1 MLFPAN
7 VSILQSDAMTRKEYE
22 VLYQKYIAG
31 NCTEEECELLE
42 EYTDSFQLSSA
53 PWDEDKMGKSEHARQ
68 QIAKNLQRSIRRS
81 ERQKVVSLK
90 TWYAAA
96 SVIFLFFSVFIYLSI
111 DNEQPALTRTDKPS
125 VVRDDILPGENKAIL
140 ILDDGSRINLDDA
153 ASGLIAHESNTT
165 IKKLPDGQL
174 HYVSGTPK
182 AGAGVRFNTV
192 ATPRG
197 GQFQITLP
205 DGSRVWLNAGSSL
218 RFPTLFAGAERKV
231 ELTGEAYFEIA
242 RNTAMPFKVVTNNS
256 EIRVLG
262 THFNVMAYDD
272 EKQMSA
278 TLLEGSVQILKGAD
292 KVMIRP
298 GQSATLNKATEKIT
312 VAAADPDQ
320 AVAWK
325 NGQFIFVDESI
336 ESIMRKV
343 SRWYD
348 VEVVYKGDMSNKDF
362 TGTISRNKN
371 VSELLRMLELTGAI
385 HFKIVREDSSGKGRR
400 ITVMP

>member
-1 MLFPAN
+1 
-7 VSILQSDAMTRKEYE
+7 MTREEYE
-22 VLYQKYIAG
+22 VLYQKYLSG
-31 NCTEEECELLE
+31 DCTEAERRILE
-42 EYTDSFQLSSA
+42 EYSDSFELSDQ
-53 PWDEDKMGKSEHARQ
+53 PWDEESMGKAEHARQ
-68 QIAKNLQRSIRRS
+68 KIAANLSTSIKRS
-81 ERQKVVSLK
+81 ESRKRLHIR

-96 SVIFLFFSVFIYLSI
+96 SIILLMLSVLIYSRSYVE
-111 DNEQPALTRTDKPS
+111 NPVAAQAEKGP
-125 VVRDDILPGENKAIL
+125 VEVEDILPGENKAIL

-153 ASGLIAHESNTT
+153 ASGLIASESNTT
-165 IKKLPDGQL
+165 IRKLPDGQL
-174 HYVSGTPK
+174 HYVAGAPK
-182 AGAGVRFNTV
+182 AGSEIRFNTV

-218 RFPTLFAGAERKV
+218 RFPTLFTGGERKV
-231 ELTGEAYFEIA
+231 ELTGEAYFEVA
-242 RNTAMPFKVVTNNS
+242 ENKAMPFKVLANNS

-272 EKQMSA
+272 EKQMNT

-292 KVMIRP
+292 KVLIKP
-298 GQSATLNKATEKIT
+298 GQSAILNKASEKIT
-312 VAAADPDQ
+312 VAAADADQ

-325 NGQFIFVDESI
+325 NGYFIFVDESI

-348 VEVVYKGDMSNKDF
+348 VEVSYTGNLNNKDF

-371 VSELLRMLELTGAI
+371 VSELLRMLELTGAV
-385 HFKIVREDSSGKGRR
+385 HFKIAQEDLSGKGRR

>member
-1 MLFPAN
+1 
-7 VSILQSDAMTRKEYE
+7 MTRDEYNA
-22 VLYQKYIAG
+22 LYEKYISG
-31 NCTEEECELLE
+31 DCTEEECEMLE
-42 EYTDSFQLSSA
+42 AYRDSFEMSDH
-53 PWDEDKMGKSEHARQ
+53 PWDESIMGKAEHARHR
-68 QIAKNLQRSIRRS
+68 IAENLNNSIRRS
-81 ERQKVVSLK
+81 ERRKIVHLR

-96 SVIFLFFSVFIYLSI
+96 SVILFMFPAFIYLRTYK
-111 DNEQPALTRTDKPS
+111 EQPVAVQAKKAP
-125 VVRDDILPGENKAIL
+125 VAAIDILPGENKAIL

-153 ASGLIAHESNTT
+153 ESGLLAQESSTT
-165 IKKLPDGQL
+165 IKKLPNGQL
-174 HYVSGTPK
+174 HYVAGVPK
-182 AGAGVRFNTV
+182 AGAAIKFNTV

-218 RFPTLFAGAERKV
+218 RFPTLFTGAERKV

-242 RNTAMPFKVVTNNS
+242 KNTAMPFKVMSNNS

-272 EKQMSA
+272 EKHMST

-292 KVMIRP
+292 KVLIKP
-298 GQSATLNKATEKIT
+298 GQSAILNKATDEMAVAT
-312 VAAADPDQ
+312 VDADQ

-325 NGQFIFVDESI
+325 NGYFIFVDENI

-348 VEVVYKGDMSNKDF
+348 VEVSYKGNMSNKDF

-371 VSELLRMLELTGAI
+371 VSELLRMLELTGAV
-385 HFKIVREDSSGKGRR
+385 HFNIVQEDASGKGRR